1 MESEI
6 SATEIEKATGVDAS
20 SIRRIRREE
29 RKLEN
34 LSFEKGVK
42 LYEYTRGRDIGM
54 NKLNLVPNQMVYFFE
69 WLAEQRLNN
78 YSDGVPITGEYC
90 HVPRSF
96 TFVTTIVITSYK
108 KTSRY
113 VR

>member
-20 SIRRIRREE
+20 SIRRIRRGE

-42 LYEYTRGRDIGM
+42 LFEYA
-54 NKLNLVPNQMVYFFE
+54 KAHLNE
-69 WLAEQRLNN
+69 
-78 YSDGVPITGEYC
+78 
-90 HVPRSF
+90 
-96 TFVTTIVITSYK
+96 
-108 KTSRY
+108 
-113 VR
+113 